1 MKFANSAFTL
11 SVTHLWRE
19 YIYGRVHKV
28 DKKALLELAGKILL
42 AGATQDEGA
51 LNCAAEELAAAM
63 RQQSDGNGVT
73 PFDDGADFLKF
84 TKKEILKM
92 PKKFRQIFAVSGYTA
107 HVRRRRSGK
116 NGWNYEIRYRKLGYN
131 LCVSSNKL
139 ETAKQ
144 KFINLVIDIEKNG
157 GVFVTDIPTRFDKFA
172 MFYYQ
177 NYYSRKVDAQT
188 YRIALSQYKN
198 HLEPRF
204 GTMPLKAITPKPCQE
219 LIDELFEQGKGR
231 TAEDIFTRLNVIFK
245 AAIKHNV
252 LYSNPMDMV
261 ILNDYERT
269 HGRALTKDEERKL
282 LSETAGTPY
291 QLMFAVAL
299 YTGMRP
305 NEYETARIEGAFI
318 VAKNSKRKNRKIE
331 YKRIPI
337 TPMLAPYLVGV
348 TELTFCRV
356 ETLRKK
362 FNEILPGHKL
372 YDLRTTFYTRCQECG
387 VAEVAIKK
395 FVGHSLGVLAETYT
409 DLSEAFLLKEGNKFK
424 Y

>member
-1 MKFANSAFTL
+1 MNEQKIITL
-11 SVTHLWRE
+11 ASRLITAGITQDRE
-19 YIYGRVHKV
+19 ELSKIY
-28 DKKALLELAGKILL
+28 LELS
-42 AGATQDEGA
+42 
-51 LNCAAEELAAAM
+51 AAM
-63 RQQSDGNGVT
+63 REDTDGNGGL
-73 PFDDGADFLKF
+73 PPLDDGADFLKF
-84 TKKEILKM
+84 TKKEVLKM

-116 NGWNYEIRYRKLGYN
+116 TGWNYEIRYRKSGYN

-144 KFINLVIDIEKNG
+144 KFINLVIEIERNG
-157 GVFVTDIPTRFDKFA
+157 GIFATDIPTRFDKFT

-177 NYYSRKVDAQT
+177 NYYSRKVDSQT
-188 YRIALSQYKN
+188 YRIALSQFKN

-204 GTMPLKAITPKPCQE
+204 GVMPLKAITPKPCQE
-219 LIDELFEQGKGR
+219 LIDELFMQGKGR

-261 ILNDYERT
+261 ILNNYERT
-269 HGRALTKDEERKL
+269 HGSALTKDEERKL
-282 LSETAGTPY
+282 LNETAGTPY

-305 NEYETARIEGAFI
+305 NEYATARIEGAFI
-318 VAKNSKRKNRKIE
+318 VAKNSKRKNHKAE
-331 YKRIPI
+331 NKRIPI
-337 TPMLAPYLVGV
+337 TPMLSPYLVGV

-409 DLSEAFLLKEGNKFK
+409 DLSEAFLLSEGTKLK

>member
-1 MKFANSAFTL
+1 MNEQRILTL
-11 SVTHLWRE
+11 ASRLVT
-19 YIYGRVHKV
+19 
-28 DKKALLELAGKILL
+28 AGITKDSEEIAKISS
-42 AGATQDEGA
+42 
-51 LNCAAEELAAAM
+51 ELAAEL
-63 RQQSDGNGVT
+63 RQSEDGYGGY
-73 PFDDGADFLKF
+73 PPLDDGTDFLKF
-84 TKKEILKM
+84 TKKEVLKM

-107 HVRRRRSGK
+107 HVRRRKSGK
-116 NGWNYEIRYRKLGYN
+116 NGWNYEIRYRRAGYN

-144 KFINLVIDIEKNG
+144 KFINLVIEIERNG
-157 GVFVTDIPTRFDKFA
+157 GAFISDIPTRFDKFA
-172 MFYYQ
+172 MYFYQ
-177 NYYSRKVDAQT
+177 NYYSRKVDTQT

-219 LIDELFEQGKGR
+219 LIDELFAQGKGR

-252 LYSNPMDMV
+252 LFSNPMDMV

-269 HGRALTKDEERKL
+269 HGSALTKDEERKL
-282 LSETAGTPY
+282 LTETAGTPY
-291 QLMFAVAL
+291 QLMFSVAL
-299 YTGMRP
+299 YTGLRP
-305 NEYETARIEGAFI
+305 NEYATARIEGAFI

-337 TPMLAPYLVGV
+337 TPMLAPYLIGV
-348 TELTFCRV
+348 TELVFCRV

-362 FNEILPGHKL
+362 FNEILPTHKL

-409 DLSEAFLLKEGNKFK
+409 DLSEAFLLAEGNKLK

>member
-1 MKFANSAFTL
+1 MNEQKIITLASRLVTAGITQNSEEVANIS
-11 SVTHLWRE
+11 S
-19 YIYGRVHKV
+19 
-28 DKKALLELAGKILL
+28 
-42 AGATQDEGA
+42 
-51 LNCAAEELAAAM
+51 ELAAEL
-63 RQQSDGNGVT
+63 RRQSDGNGELP
-73 PFDDGADFLKF
+73 PFDDGTDFLKF
-84 TKKEILKM
+84 TKKEVLKM

-107 HVRRRRSGK
+107 HIRRRRSGK
-116 NGWNYEIRYRKLGYN
+116 NGWNYEVRYRKFGYN

-157 GVFVTDIPTRFDKFA
+157 GIFTTDIPTRFDKFT
-172 MFYYQ
+172 MFFYQ

-204 GTMPLKAITPKPCQE
+204 GSMPLKAITPKPCQE

-269 HGRALTKDEERKL
+269 HGSALTKDEERKL
-282 LSETAGTPY
+282 LNATAGTLY

-305 NEYETARIEGAFI
+305 NEYATARIEGEFI
-318 VAKNSKRKNRKIE
+318 VAKNSKRKNKKIE
-331 YKRIPI
+331 FKKIPI

-362 FNEILPGHKL
+362 FNEILPNHKL

-387 VAEVAIKK
+387 IAEVAIKK

-409 DLSEAFLLKEGNKFK
+409 DLSEAFLLKEGIKLN